1 MCLANGSSVNT
12 QNAEPHFALDESS
25 NRDSPASIL
34 HKTFDPADQYSL
46 LIFSKTVSS

>member
-12 QNAEPHFALDESS
+12 QNAGPHFVLDESS
-25 NRDSPASIL
+25 SRDSPASIL